1 MNDQDKFFVPQ
12 EIEMQKSGL
21 GTTEIFKKT
30 ERKGMGKLA
39 PSSPEL
45 VNIVKDNWVQKGPE

>member
-1 MNDQDKFFVPQ
+1 MNDQDKFTVPQ

-30 ERKGMGKLA
+30 ETEREREGLGKLT
-39 PSSPEL
+39 PFSPPLSS
-45 VNIVKDNWVQKGPE
+45 